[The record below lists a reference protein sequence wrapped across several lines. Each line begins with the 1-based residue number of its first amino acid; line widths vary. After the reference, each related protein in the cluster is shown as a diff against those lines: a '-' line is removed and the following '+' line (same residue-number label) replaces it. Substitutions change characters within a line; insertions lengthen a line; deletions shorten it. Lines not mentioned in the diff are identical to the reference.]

1 MRRGLNCACVELL
14 CVASDEEDG
23 DDDDADDGKG
33 RYPMLLVNN
42 DVLLLAAEEDDD
54 DALPLMVTTLDLRL
68 TMTMKLKSIPK
79 VDESCRTVAQSD
91 AIRRRSSRSSVGVG
105 YSVGV
110 LAVSRE

>member
-42 DVLLLAAEEDDD
+42 DVLLLAAEEEDD

-68 TMTMKLKSIPK
+68 TMTMKSIPK
-79 VDESCRTVAQSD
+79 VDESCR
-91 AIRRRSSRSSVGVG
+91 
-105 YSVGV
+105 
-110 LAVSRE
+110 